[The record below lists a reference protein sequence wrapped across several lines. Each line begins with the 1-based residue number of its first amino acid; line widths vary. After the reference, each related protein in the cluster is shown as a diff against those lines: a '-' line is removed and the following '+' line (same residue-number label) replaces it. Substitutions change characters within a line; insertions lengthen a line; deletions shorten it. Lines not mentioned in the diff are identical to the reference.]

1 MELHPKLRDELQAGY
16 QKLLNTGELKSK
28 DALAGYYSLFRQ
40 RFGPEVLRNTDGE
53 ELLALIKG
61 FGRDAL
67 IYWLEFKDDDEFPA
81 SFGSIAGG
89 SALKYAVYKRNDTSA
104 WMTGSPSQQRD
115 VPVSE
120 AVRIAQ
126 SHRDQ
131 LLAACRLL
139 EALPIG
145 ADDDRYASLQTQ
157 LREVAPDVED
167 TAWGHKYLSLLYP
180 TKLEDFHVYS
190 YQRHSQIRLLQIP
203 PLGVGRYLS
212 AGRFVS
218 LAETFGWPMN
228 DLTRVLN
235 DRNGPPRRYWRIGT
249 SGDDANYWELFRSGS
264 ADTEDPDEED
274 GEPGPA

>member
-1 MELHPKLRDELQAGY
+1 MTRNFRRLHSGFRALERRDQALHGDPLAGLRSRPASFREPRVGSRSSLQRRELRRSPPCYSADSLIPLEDELELHPKLRDELQAGY

-167 TAWGHKYLSLLYP
+167 TAWGHKYLS
-180 TKLEDFHVYS
+180 
-190 YQRHSQIRLLQIP
+190 R
-203 PLGVGRYLS
+203 
-212 AGRFVS
+212 
-218 LAETFGWPMN
+218 
-228 DLTRVLN
+228 
-235 DRNGPPRRYWRIGT
+235 
-249 SGDDANYWELFRSGS
+249 
-264 ADTEDPDEED
+264 
-274 GEPGPA
+274 